1 VIPQTCASGSAR
13 LASTPLRRLAHA
25 EYENTVRD
33 LLGEAPPAAVQRFPA
48 DPRVAGYDNSVNIAP
63 TEPLLEAY
71 MEGAESLAA
80 AAVAKLSG
88 LLPCNPQTAGEET
101 CAGQFIRDFGRRAYR
116 HPPDAE
122 ETAVLMNV
130 FRTGRG
136 LAGADFASAIRL
148 VVTAI
153 LQAPQFLYRFE
164 IGTGVAQNGVKS
176 LSDYEV
182 ASRLSYALWST
193 MPDEELFAAAAAG
206 ALRTPEQVTAQAT
219 RMLAHTK
226 ASQGLARFS
235 SQWMPVA
242 ELATTTKDPQRFAA
256 WTPTVAA
263 ALKQEV
269 IALVEDV
276 VRNGDRKFATLLTAP
291 YSMLNGTLA
300 DYYGMPGAATGGSF
314 RKVALDPARY
324 AGVMTRA
331 GFLGSSSMS
340 TADLAHPVRRGVFVR
355 TQFLCQHLPPPPPEV
370 AAELPEPQPNET
382 LRQGLDRVT
391 STGACAGCHKM
402 INPVGFGFEH
412 FDADG
417 RWRAEDAGKP
427 IDATGELFGQ
437 DSFATDADGPYNGAN
452 ELAAKLAGSETARA
466 CFARQYFTF
475 TQGRVP
481 ESGDGCLLAD
491 VHGRAKAADYDVR
504 EMMLALASSPALL
517 QLATG
522 DAP

>member
-1 VIPQTCASGSAR
+1 MIPTCGGGPVR
-13 LASTPLRRLAHA
+13 LANTPLRRLAHA

-33 LLGEAPPAAVQRFPA
+33 LLGESPPAAVQRFPA

-63 TEPLLEAY
+63 TESLLEGY
-71 MEGAESLAA
+71 MESAETLAA
-80 AAVAKLSG
+80 SIVAKLPN
-88 LLPCNPQTAGEET
+88 LLACNPQTAGEEA

-116 HPPDAE
+116 HPPDTE
-122 ETAVLMNV
+122 ETAILMNV
-130 FRTGRG
+130 YRTGRG
-136 LAGADFASAIRL
+136 LTGADFSSAIRL

-153 LQAPQFLYRFE
+153 LQAPQFLYRIE
-164 IGTGVAQNGVKS
+164 VGTGAAANGLKS
-176 LSDYEV
+176 LSDFEV

-206 ALRTPEQVTAQAT
+206 GLRTSQQVAAQAM

-242 ELATTTKDPQRFAA
+242 DLATTAKDGQRFPA
-256 WTPTVAA
+256 WNPTVAA
-263 ALKQEV
+263 ALKQEMV
-269 IALVEDV
+269 ALVEDV

-314 RKVALDPARY
+314 RKVALDPARH
-324 AGVMTRA
+324 AGVFTRA
-331 GFLGSSSMS
+331 GFLGSQSMS
-340 TADLAHPVRRGVFVR
+340 DPDRPHAVRRGVFVR
-355 TQFLCQHLPPPPPEV
+355 THLLCQHMPPPPPEV
-370 AAELPEPQPNET
+370 AADFPEPQPNET
-382 LRQGLDRVT
+382 LRQSLDRVT
-391 STGACAGCHKM
+391 SAGACAGCHKM

-417 RWRAEDAGKP
+417 RWRDQDAGKP
-427 IDATGELFGQ
+427 IDASGELAGQ
-437 DSFATDADGPYNGAN
+437 DIFATDADGPYNGAA
-452 ELAAKLAGSETARA
+452 ELAAKLAGSETAAA

-475 TQGRVP
+475 TQGRPP
-481 ESGDGCLLAD
+481 ESGDGCLLAG
-491 VHGRAKAADYDVR
+491 VHERAKAADYDVR
-504 EMMLALASSPALL
+504 EMMLALASSPAFL